1 MLLKQHECGIRVN
14 EEEWDKSAQAS
25 DSKGFK
31 SFTHR
36 SLKPKSFTRNE
47 SKVQSILGGS
57 RTSRA
62 ELNVDYYNYLSLS
75 KNRKTLDF
83 P

>member
-1 MLLKQHECGIRVN
+1 M
-14 EEEWDKSAQAS
+14 KSGEALPG
-25 DSKGFK
+25 KNFK

-47 SKVQSILGGS
+47 SKVQNILGGS

-62 ELNVDYYNYLSLS
+62 DLNSDYINYLSLS
-75 KNRKTLDF
+75 KNRKTIDF